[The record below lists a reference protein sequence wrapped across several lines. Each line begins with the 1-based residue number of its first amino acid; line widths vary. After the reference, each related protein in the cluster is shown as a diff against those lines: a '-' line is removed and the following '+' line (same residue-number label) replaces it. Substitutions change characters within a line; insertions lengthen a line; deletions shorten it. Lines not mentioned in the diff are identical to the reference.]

1 VSRDKA
7 AILLDDAVLAP
18 PRATRAGVAPLR
30 NVLLAYVLGM
40 AAALLPMLLVLQDP
54 YWLNIVTF
62 TYLMAGLAGAW
73 NIIGGFGGQF
83 SLAHGVFFGL
93 GAYCAARL
101 YVLFG
106 VSPWITLIPAAL
118 LAAGVAALLSW
129 PTFRLRGPFFVI
141 ATMAFNQVAFVLAN
155 YFDGVTGGPQGVL
168 IPFRAGFANMI
179 FAERW
184 KYAVLMFVFL
194 AAVTLIALLLRRRR
208 LGYYLL
214 AVRED
219 EDSARASGINVLAVK
234 LQGMALSAA
243 LTSCGGTFFAMYLR
257 YIDPPSVFSLLD
269 VGLKFALLTLIGGI
283 GTVFG
288 PLLGAA
294 LVVPLGSALQANL
307 GGAWPG
313 AHLIVL
319 GVAMVLSARFMKRG
333 IAGVLATTVCT
344 WQRARQQR
352 GAARW

>member
-1 VSRDKA
+1 MTSDRA
-7 AILLDDAVLAP
+7 AGSIGEAALAR
-18 PRATRAGVAPLR
+18 PRVPRVGVAPLK
-30 NVLLAYVLGM
+30 NALLVYALGM
-40 AAALLPMLLVLQDP
+40 ALVLLPMLLALGDP

-73 NIIGGFGGQF
+73 NIISGFGGQF
-83 SLAHGVFFGL
+83 SLAHGVFFGI
-93 GAYCAARL
+93 GAYCAARF

-106 VSPWITLIPAAL
+106 VSPWLSLFPAAL
-118 LAAGVAALLSW
+118 FAAGVAALLSW

-155 YFDGVTGGPQGVL
+155 YFVGITGGPQGVL
-168 IPFRAGFANMI
+168 IPFRAGFLNMI
-179 FAERW
+179 FLERW
-184 KYAVLMFVFL
+184 KYGALMFVFL
-194 AAVTLIALLLRRRR
+194 CVVTLTAVLLRRNR
-208 LGYYLL
+208 LGFYLI

-219 EDSARASGINVLAVK
+219 EDAARASGINVLAVK

-283 GTVFG
+283 GTVSG

-294 LVVPLGSALQANL
+294 LVVPLGSYLQATL

-313 AHLIVL
+313 AHLVVL
-319 GVAMVLSARFMKRG
+319 GVLMVLAARFMKRG
-333 IAGVLATTVCT
+333 IAGVLAAGLRR
-344 WQRARQQR
+344 WQYR
-352 GAARW
+352 GVAP

>member
-1 VSRDKA
+1 MSSDRAAPVLEP
-7 AILLDDAVLAP
+7 AILAAPAERIGVAKLRAVLG
-18 PRATRAGVAPLR
+18 TYL
-30 NVLLAYVLGM
+30 LGM
-40 AAALLPMLLVLQDP
+40 AIAALPMLLVLHDP

-62 TYLMAGLAGAW
+62 TYLMAGLAGSW
-73 NIIGGFGGQF
+73 NIISGFGGQF
-83 SLAHGVFFGL
+83 SLAHGVFFGI
-93 GAYCAARL
+93 GAYCTARL
-101 YVLFG
+101 YMLFG
-106 VSPWITLIPAAL
+106 ISPWITLVPAAL

-155 YFDGVTGGPQGVL
+155 YFTGITGGPQGVL
-168 IPFRAGFANMI
+168 IPFRAGLLNMI
-179 FAERW
+179 FLERW
-184 KYAVLMFVFL
+184 KYGVLMFAFL
-194 AAVTLIALLLRRRR
+194 ALVTLVATLLQRSR
-208 LGYYLL
+208 LGYYLI

-219 EDSARASGINVLAVK
+219 EDAAAASGINVLSVK

-243 LTSCGGTFFAMYLR
+243 LTSAGGTLFAMFLR

-294 LVVPLGSALQANL
+294 LVVPLGSYLQANL
-307 GGAWPG
+307 GGTWPG

-319 GVAMVLSARFMKRG
+319 GIAMVLAARFMKRG
-333 IAGVLATTVCT
+333 IAGVLA
-344 WQRARQQR
+344 
-352 GAARW
+352 AALRSWRFRRVTP